1 MLGCFPWDAIYKVR
15 HNLKNQYNI
24 LHQKEGNSYSH

>member
-15 HNLKNQYNI
+15 HKLKNQNYNI
-24 LHQKEGNSYSH
+24 YASERKKK